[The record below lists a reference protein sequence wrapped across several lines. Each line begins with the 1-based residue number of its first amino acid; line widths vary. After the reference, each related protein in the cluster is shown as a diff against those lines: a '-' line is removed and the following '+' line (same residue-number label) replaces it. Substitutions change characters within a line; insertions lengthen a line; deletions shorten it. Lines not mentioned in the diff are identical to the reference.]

1 MYCQLI
7 SLLRA
12 CVQPSLGHC
21 LVGRLYNYSP
31 QWQLE
36 GWAMVDWAHE
46 QLSMLQGQLTF
57 LKLGSARIFY
67 RHICSDENDVTD
79 VYVELMER
87 CIEQWTDLMVQHNIP
102 VHSLM
107 LHERRHFKRAA

>member
-1 MYCQLI
+1 
-7 SLLRA
+7 
-12 CVQPSLGHC
+12 
-21 LVGRLYNYSP
+21 
-31 QWQLE
+31 
-36 GWAMVDWAHE
+36 MVDWANE

-102 VHSLM
+102 VHFSDVA
-107 LHERRHFKRAA
+107 RAATFQTRCMNVRK

>member
-1 MYCQLI
+1 
-7 SLLRA
+7 
-12 CVQPSLGHC
+12 
-21 LVGRLYNYSP
+21 
-31 QWQLE
+31 
-36 GWAMVDWAHE
+36 MVDWANE

-67 RHICSDENDVTD
+67 RHRHICSEENDVTD